1 MVISFTR
8 DIGKHWLIFR
18 PSHFWESVTNIT
30 SLNWACLVS
39 SLECIRLHLRGLGM
53 SRSIAKRKQRIIGG
67 FIDLMIVT
75 GFVLLIALTINS
87 FVNGF
92 DLSLSEN
99 LQLVKDTKA
108 SYVLT
113 IPMLMLVNWNL
124 LREGQTIG
132 MRLVG
137 IKVVMKNG
145 HDTTKV
151 TASLRLC
158 LSYLIEM
165 LIPFTSLLNIV
176 LLFCHPER
184 RLLHDMLSG
193 TKVVN
198 C

>member
-1 MVISFTR
+1 M
-8 DIGKHWLIFR
+8 W
-18 PSHFWESVTNIT
+18 
-30 SLNWACLVS
+30 C
-39 SLECIRLHLRGLGM
+39 
-53 SRSIAKRKQRIIGG
+53 SIASKKRRFIGG
-67 FIDLMIVT
+67 LIDFMIVT
-75 GFVLLIALTINS
+75 GIVLLIALTINS
-87 FVNGF
+87 LINGF
-92 DLSLSEN
+92 ELSLHEN
-99 LQLVKDTKA
+99 LQLVNETKA
-108 SYVLT
+108 NYVLT

-151 TASLRLC
+151 VASLRLC
-158 LSYLIEM
+158 ISYLIEM
-165 LIPFTSLLNIV
+165 LIPFTPLMNIT
-176 LLFCHPER
+176 LFFFHPKR

>member
-1 MVISFTR
+1 M
-8 DIGKHWLIFR
+8 W
-18 PSHFWESVTNIT
+18 
-30 SLNWACLVS
+30 C
-39 SLECIRLHLRGLGM
+39 
-53 SRSIAKRKQRIIGG
+53 SIANRKRRMIGG
-67 FIDLMIVT
+67 LIDLMIVT
-75 GFVLLIALTINS
+75 GLVLLISLTINS
-87 FVNGF
+87 FVNDF
-92 DLSLSEN
+92 ELSVSEN

-158 LSYLIEM
+158 ISYLIEM
-165 LIPFTSLLNIV
+165 LIPFTPLVNII
-176 LLFCHPER
+176 LLFFHPER

>member
-1 MVISFTR
+1 M
-8 DIGKHWLIFR
+8 
-18 PSHFWESVTNIT
+18 
-30 SLNWACLVS
+30 
-39 SLECIRLHLRGLGM
+39 
-53 SRSIAKRKQRIIGG
+53 IGG
-67 FIDLMIVT
+67 LIDLMIVT
-75 GFVLLIALTINS
+75 GLVLLIALTINS
-87 FVNGF
+87 FVNDF
-92 DLSLSEN
+92 ELSVSEN

-158 LSYLIEM
+158 ISYLIEM
-165 LIPFTSLLNIV
+165 LIPFTPLVNIIL
-176 LLFCHPER
+176 LLFHPER

>member
-1 MVISFTR
+1 M
-8 DIGKHWLIFR
+8 W
-18 PSHFWESVTNIT
+18 
-30 SLNWACLVS
+30 C
-39 SLECIRLHLRGLGM
+39 
-53 SRSIAKRKQRIIGG
+53 SIANRKRRMIGG
-67 FIDLMIVT
+67 LIDLMIVT
-75 GFVLLIALTINS
+75 GLVLLIALTINS
-87 FVNGF
+87 FVNDF
-92 DLSLSEN
+92 ELSVSEN

-158 LSYLIEM
+158 ISYLIEM
-165 LIPFTSLLNIV
+165 LVPFTPLVNII